1 MKNLKKIVF
10 LILVATVALS
20 FAACKDY
27 KRSGDAST
35 EGYLSIDKCRT
46 YFDKG
51 ETYSFT
57 ATAENIT
64 DGVVW
69 NSSDGAVVDITADG
83 FATARSAGEA
93 VITVNAGK
101 YSASITVGVNDDI
114 VATIIINGYEHN
126 IEVGG
131 KFKPAVTLKYKGER
145 VENPEFTFISDD
157 ETVATVSTDGTIIG
171 VKKGKTIIT
180 VKSEY
185 MLTTVCKQLVISVF

>member
-1 MKNLKKIVF
+1 MKDLKRIVI
-10 LILVATVALS
+10 LILAVTAALS
-20 FAACKDY
+20 VASCKGY
-27 KRSGDAST
+27 NNGVGISA

-51 ETYSFT
+51 ETYAFT
-57 ATAENIT
+57 ATAENIA

-69 NSSDGAVVDITADG
+69 SSSDEAVVDITSDG
-83 FATARSAGEA
+83 FATAKSAGEA
-93 VITVNAGK
+93 VITATAGK
-101 YSASITVGVNDDI
+101 YSASVTVGINDDI

-145 VENPEFTFISDD
+145 VENLEFTFISDD
-157 ETVATVSTDGTIIG
+157 ETVAAVSSDGTITG
-171 VKKGKTIIT
+171 VKKGKTVIT

-185 MLTTVCKQLVISVF
+185 MLTTVYKQLVISVF